1 MFFLVG
7 IFSIKQFSNVMN
19 FIPVFIK
26 NRVVFV
32 DLNKK
37 KQKNPQKRGF
47 FVVIGFTMQQ
57 LLHYQ

>member
-1 MFFLVG
+1 
-7 IFSIKQFSNVMN
+7 MN